1 VIVHGLRFDSEHLGA
16 PKAKGER
23 VNAQPGSGDGPEQP
37 RGELRPGTGGLEL
50 SRLAI
55 PVGHAAGDLIRHVWI
70 VNWDLPAPV
79 LQPVLE
85 HPGGNVVVES
95 DRAAL
100 YCVSQGTSEQKLDGA
115 GWAAAVLLRPAA
127 ITVMTGRS
135 MAGPTASGPALPIGE
150 PLPIPG
156 NIDVTQQIRVA
167 MRSPAAAERGEFE
180 EIVSIYLTWCDQ
192 WAIDDDGVLINRIV
206 DLVEDDDGPRRVAD
220 LAAAMNMSTR
230 ALQRLCVHRIGLSPK
245 WLIQRRRLQGAALS
259 LRSGQSSIADVAAD
273 LGYADQA
280 HLAREFKSVIGQ
292 TPSDYLR
299 SATPSE

>member
-1 VIVHGLRFDSEHLGA
+1 
-16 PKAKGER
+16 
-23 VNAQPGSGDGPEQP
+23 VNARIGSSDGPEQP
-37 RGELRPGTGGLEL
+37 RGELRPGTGGLEI
-50 SRLAI
+50 SRHAT
-55 PVGHAAGDLIRHVWI
+55 PVGHAAGELIRHVWI

-135 MAGPTASGPALPIGE
+135 MAGPTAAGPALPIGE
-150 PLPIPG
+150 PLTIPG
-156 NIDVTQQIRVA
+156 NVGVAQQIREA
-167 MRSPAAAERGEFE
+167 MRSPAADRGEFDE
-180 EIVSIYLTWCDQ
+180 VVSIYLAWCDQ
-192 WAIDDDGVLINRIV
+192 WAIDEEGAVINRIV
-206 DLVEDDDGPRRVAD
+206 DLVEEDEGPRRVAD
-220 LAAAMNMSTR
+220 LAAATNMSTR
-230 ALQRLCVHRIGLSPK
+230 ALQRLCMHRIGLSPK
-245 WLIQRRRLQGAALS
+245 WIIQRRRLQDAALS
-259 LRSGQSSIADVAAD
+259 LRSGTISIADVAAD

-299 SATPSE
+299 SAAPPE